1 MNTLDKELSSRH
13 TSGEYQIVNEVKIK
27 TQKLSELLDQYLPPN
42 TKIDV
47 LTIDIEGLD
56 YDVLRSNDCVRY
68 SPEFILVVCLGLSL
82 DQITSDPIARFLLDR
97 QYSVVAKTLNT
108 VFFRLSSKCSPD
120 TV

>member
-27 TQKLSELLDQYLPPN
+27 TQKLSDLLDQYLPPN

-47 LTIDIEGLD
+47 LTIDVEGLS

-68 SPEFILVVCLGLSL
+68 SPNLFWWNG
-82 DQITSDPIARFLLDR
+82 
-97 QYSVVAKTLNT
+97 
-108 VFFRLSSKCSPD
+108 
-120 TV
+120 